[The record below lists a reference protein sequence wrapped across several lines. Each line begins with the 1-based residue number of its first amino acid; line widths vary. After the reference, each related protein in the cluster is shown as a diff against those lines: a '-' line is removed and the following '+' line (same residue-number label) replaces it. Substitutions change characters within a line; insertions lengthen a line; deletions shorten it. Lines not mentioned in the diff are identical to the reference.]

1 MKINVDVD
9 CTPVE
14 ARTFLGLPDLTPV
27 HEAYVEQVRRA
38 LSEGITPDMIET
50 MIRNWSPLGDTGMGM
65 WRQMFERMS
74 GTSATDK

>member
-27 HEAYVEQVRRA
+27 HEAYVEQMRRA
-38 LSEGITPDMIET
+38 VSEGITPDMIES
-50 MIRNWSPLGDTGMGM
+50 MVRNWSPIGEAGMGM
-65 WRQMFERMS
+65 WRQMFEQMS
-74 GTSATDK
+74 GTKDK

>member
-27 HEAYVEQVRRA
+27 HEAYVEQMRRA
-38 LSEGITPDMIET
+38 VSEGITPDMIET
-50 MIRNWSPLGDTGMGM
+50 MVRNWSPIGEAGMGM

-74 GTSATDK
+74 GTADK

>member
-27 HEAYVEQVRRA
+27 HEAYIEQMRRA
-38 LSEGITPDMIET
+38 VSEGITPDMIET
-50 MIRNWSPLGDTGMGM
+50 MVRNWSPIGEAGMGM

-74 GTSATDK
+74 GTADK

>member
-27 HEAYVEQVRRA
+27 HEAYIEQMRRA
-38 LSEGITPDMIET
+38 VSEGITPDMIET
-50 MIRNWSPLGDTGMGM
+50 MMRNWTPIGEAGMGM

-74 GTSATDK
+74 GTADK

>member
-27 HEAYVEQVRRA
+27 HEAYIEQMRRA
-38 LSEGITPDMIET
+38 VSEGITPDMIES
-50 MIRNWSPLGDTGMGM
+50 MMRNWSPIGEAGMGM
-65 WRQMFERMS
+65 WRQMFEQMS
-74 GTSATDK
+74 GTKDK

>member
-14 ARTFLGLPDLTPV
+14 ARTFHGLPDLTPV
-27 HEAYVEQVRRA
+27 HEAYIEQMRRA
-38 LSEGITPDMIET
+38 VSEGITPDMIET
-50 MIRNWSPLGDTGMGM
+50 MVRNWSPIGEAGMGM

-74 GTSATDK
+74 GTADK

>member
-27 HEAYVEQVRRA
+27 HEAYIEQMRRA
-38 LSEGITPDMIET
+38 VSEGITPDMIES
-50 MIRNWSPLGDTGMGM
+50 MMRNWSPIGEAGIGM
-65 WRQMFERMS
+65 WRQMFEQMS
-74 GTSATDK
+74 GTKDK